1 MKREKVNSIV
11 EEKIITGMITSK
23 EFLSQIAPGLDVN
36 LFSANHFRTIAGW
49 CVKYFN
55 RYQKAPAQEIETM
68 YHSWVEKGK
77 AKEEVVEAVHDVLEK
92 LSEDYDDSTPSNI
105 PYLLDEASEH
115 LSLRKIEVLRDTLD
129 ISLLEKDCRSAE
141 THVNSFRNIKLGAN
155 TGIDMFADT
164 EALKTAFSEQQKPLF
179 SVGDVGCQRF
189 WQHAL
194 CRDNL
199 IGILAPEK
207 RGKTFWCCEFSIRA
221 LMARRKVAMFQVGDM
236 SQNQILKRMA
246 VRITGKPM
254 FKNQCGYISVPK
266 RIIKQDNGRVR
277 VKRKQI
283 KAEHPV
289 SEKASAEAI
298 KKFQRRFGISN
309 KHPSFM
315 ISCHPNSSVNVQDIF
330 GILEKW
336 EYENDFV
343 PDVIIIDYADI
354 LAPEPN
360 SGGYDSRDKINETW
374 KALRRLSQ
382 EKHCLVI
389 APTQADAASYDL
401 ETITAKNFSED
412 KRKLSHVTGMLG
424 LNQNPEEKQ
433 AGIMRLNWVVL
444 REAPFSTDK
453 CLYVGQC
460 LALARSF
467 CCGYY

>member
-1 MKREKVNSIV
+1 MKREKVNSKV

-23 EFLSQIAPGLDVN
+23 EFLSQIIPSLDVN
-36 LFSANHFRTIAGW
+36 LFTADHFRTIARW

-55 RYQKAPAQEIETM
+55 RYQKAPREYIETM

-77 AKEEVVEAVHDVLEK
+77 AKEETVEAVHDVLEK
-92 LSEDYDDSTPSNI
+92 LSEGYEAETPTNI
-105 PYLLDEASEH
+105 PYLIDETSEH
-115 LSLRKIEVLRDTLD
+115 LSLRKLEGLRDSLD
-129 ISLLEKDCRSAE
+129 TALMEKDASIAE
-141 THVNSFRNIKLGAN
+141 SHVSSFRTVKLGSDV
-155 TGIDMFADT
+155 GIDMFEDT
-164 EALKTAFSEQQKPLF
+164 EALKTAFSEQQEPLF
-179 SVGDVGCQRF
+179 FVGDKMTQRF
-189 WQHAL
+189 WQHAF

-207 RGKTFWCCEFSIRA
+207 RGKTFWCCEFTFRA
-221 LMARRKVAMFQVGDM
+221 LMARRKVALFSVGDM
-236 SQNQILKRMA
+236 SQNQMMKRMA
-246 VRITGKPM
+246 VRFTGLPM

-277 VKRKQI
+277 IKRKQI
-283 KAEHPV
+283 KASRPV
-289 SEKASAEAI
+289 SEKACARAM

-309 KHPSFM
+309 KHPNFM
-315 ISCHPNSSVNVQDIF
+315 ISCHPNSTVNVQDIF

-336 EYENDFV
+336 EYENNFV
-343 PDVIIIDYADI
+343 PDVVIIDYADI
-354 LAPEPN
+354 LAPEP
-360 SGGYDSRDKINETW
+360 STGGYEARDKINETW

-382 EKHCLVI
+382 EKHSLVI

-401 ETITAKNFSED
+401 QTLTAKNFSED

-433 AGIMRLNWVVL
+433 AWIMRLNWIVL
-444 REAPFSTDK
+444 REAPFSIDK

-460 LALARSF
+460 LPIARSF